1 MESGRPGARGQGA
14 ASLRAAGALDSP
26 SWPVLPPQERPEGP
40 RSQSP
45 RDAQSP
51 GPAPADQHRESPRRG
66 TEGRPQEQSVWL
78 LNWPD
83 HRYQPGALPRVHL
96 RRLSR
101 ALASGRSEVEK
112 EGVAQGTSSQPVP
125 RLPLHTLLC
134 GGDTAPHPTFRLPP
148 PFSRP
153 TRVHSE
159 GSAAPSGLG
168 PPGRRCPSGLHP
180 LQNQPESEDGVE
192 DASSFWALGSAL
204 LSCVLICNVRAG
216 PLGL

>member
-1 MESGRPGARGQGA
+1 MERGRPGARGQGA

-26 SWPVLPPQERPEGP
+26 SCPVLTPQERLAGP
-40 RSQSP
+40 RSRRP

-51 GPAPADQHRESPRRG
+51 GPARADQHRESPRRG
-66 TEGRPQEQSVWL
+66 REGRLQEQWVWL

-83 HRYQPGALPRVHL
+83 HRCQPGALPRVHL

-112 EGVAQGTSSQPVP
+112 EGVAQGMSGQPVP
-125 RLPLHTLLC
+125 WLPLHTLRC
-134 GGDTAPHPTFRLPP
+134 GGDTTPHPTLRLPP
-148 PFSRP
+148 PFPRP

-168 PPGRRCPSGLHP
+168 PPGRRLSLRPPPSSKPAGERGWGGGCIFILGTGQRTSLPCPYL
-180 LQNQPESEDGVE
+180 
-192 DASSFWALGSAL
+192 
-204 LSCVLICNVRAG
+204 
-216 PLGL
+216 